1 MAPAFSAE
9 AYEAKKSFLHQLDGA
24 DIASRKFH
32 IVDDASLPGAMNT
45 CAFDDRG
52 VPPVPIAIIREG
64 TFGGLYHSPETA
76 RRADTRPTGHVQG
89 DEIRPGNLVVRHG
102 NRSRTQM
109 LSEVPVSLFIT
120 SLQGTL
126 NPKTGLIDAYGS
138 AYLLERGKSVGCTAP
153 VLLKMS
159 VMDILREIKEISSDQ
174 QRYGAVDCA
183 TVLTNEID
191 VSGYK

>member
-1 MAPAFSAE
+1 
-9 AYEAKKSFLHQLDGA
+9 
-24 DIASRKFH
+24 
-32 IVDDASLPGAMNT
+32 
-45 CAFDDRG
+45 
-52 VPPVPIAIIREG
+52 
-64 TFGGLYHSPETA
+64 
-76 RRADTRPTGHVQG
+76 
-89 DEIRPGNLVVRHG
+89 
-102 NRSRTQM
+102 M

-120 SLQGTL
+120 HLEGNL
-126 NPKTGLIDAYGS
+126 DPKTGLLNARGS

-153 VLLKMS
+153 VELKMP